1 MEVMA
6 EGPRIARPATSSARY
21 VIVVIESI
29 QGKVSDMRFLSV
41 LVMAGLAGCS
51 VYSPDAGH
59 EVVLIEKPMIFGHGG
74 VDPQPVTTGRTFAAI
89 TTDGVDVYMQPQRYE
104 QELDDTM
111 SADGVPLGFHAIINL
126 QVTNSVTMV
135 KNFGPNWYK
144 NNVEQEFA
152 QQVRQAVRKRG
163 MNEVAINTSAIDA
176 VDSEVEAGM
185 SAYLIAKGLPVKL
198 ITMTVGRANPPDAI
212 KNQRIETAA
221 QEQRVQTEKQIAQA
235 EEQRKNAETAR
246 AAADNAYRQ
255 AIGLTPEQYV
265 QLKRIEMEVKVC
277 SEGKCTFIENAGAMP
292 ALSLSTR

>member
-1 MEVMA
+1 
-6 EGPRIARPATSSARY
+6 
-21 VIVVIESI
+21 
-29 QGKVSDMRFLSV
+29 MRFLAV
-41 LVMAGLAGCS
+41 LAMAVLAGCS

-89 TTDGVDVYMQPQRYE
+89 TTDGVDVYMQPKRYE

-135 KNFGPNWYK
+135 KNFGPDWYK

-185 SAYLIAKGLPVKL
+185 SAYLVAKGLPVKL

-292 ALSLSTR
+292 ALSLATH

>member
-1 MEVMA
+1 MK
-6 EGPRIARPATSSARY
+6 GNKI
-21 VIVVIESI
+21 
-29 QGKVSDMRFLSV
+29 RF
-41 LVMAGLAGCS
+41 AGLLLLAPLSGCS

-59 EVVLIEKPMIFGHGG
+59 QVVLIEKPMLFGHGG
-74 VDPQPVTTGRTFAAI
+74 VDPVPVTTGRTFTAA
-89 TTDGVDVYMQPQRYE
+89 TTDGVDVNMQPQRYE

-126 QVTNSVTMV
+126 QVTDAVTIV

-163 MNEVAINTSAIDA
+163 MNEMAINTTAIDA
-176 VDSEVEAGM
+176 VDTEVESGM
-185 SAYLIAKGLPVKL
+185 AAYLSAKGLPVKL

-235 EEQRKNAETAR
+235 EDQRKNAETAR

-277 SEGKCTFIENAGAMP
+277 SEGKCTFIENGGAVP
-292 ALSLSTR
+292 ALTVAGR

>member
-1 MEVMA
+1 M
-6 EGPRIARPATSSARY
+6 RIF
-21 VIVVIESI
+21 SI
-29 QGKVSDMRFLSV
+29 LALAS
-41 LVMAGLAGCS
+41 LAGCS

-59 EVVLIEKPMIFGHGG
+59 EVVLIEKPMLFGHGG
-74 VDPQPVTTGRTFAAI
+74 VDPQPVTTGRTFAAV
-89 TTDGVDVYMQPQRYE
+89 TTDGVDVNMQPQRYE

-126 QVTNSVTMV
+126 QVTDAVTIV

-163 MNEVAINTSAIDA
+163 MSEMAINTTAIDA
-176 VDSEVEAGM
+176 VDTEVESGM
-185 SAYLIAKGLPVKL
+185 AAYLNAKGLPVKL

-277 SEGKCTFIENAGAMP
+277 SEGKCTFIESAGPAP
-292 ALSLSTR
+292 ALSLAAR